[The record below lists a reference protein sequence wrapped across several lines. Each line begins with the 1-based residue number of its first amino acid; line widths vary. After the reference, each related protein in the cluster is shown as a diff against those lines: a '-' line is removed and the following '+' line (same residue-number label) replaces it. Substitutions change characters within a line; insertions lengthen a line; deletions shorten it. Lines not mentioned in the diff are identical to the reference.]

1 VTGPHLDEDDLIL
14 RYYGED
20 GGAGAPHL
28 AACATCGAAYA
39 ALAADLDAIRPEDV
53 AAPDDLFA
61 ARTWKRVERALP
73 APRRSAATWTAG
85 LAAAAAVLLAFWLG
99 RSTAP
104 PVPPAPERS
113 AAEVR
118 ERILLVAVGDH
129 LERAQTVLLEIVNAP
144 EGASVD
150 LSASQR
156 SAQELASANRLY
168 RQAAARA
175 DEPAV
180 SSVLDELERVLVEV
194 AHTDAPLS
202 SASLDHLR
210 RRIESKGLL
219 FRVRVIGSQVREKQK
234 DAERGTQS

>member
-1 VTGPHLDEDDLIL
+1 MTHLDEDDLIL

-28 AACATCGAAYA
+28 AGCPQCAAAYA

-53 AAPDDLFA
+53 AADDLLA
-61 ARTWKRVERALP
+61 SRLWTRVERGLP
-73 APRRSAATWTAG
+73 ASRRTAAAWTAG
-85 LAAAAAVLLAFWLG
+85 LAAAAAIVLAFWLG
-99 RSTAP
+99 RTSAP
-104 PVPPAPERS
+104 PVPPSPARS
-113 AAEVR
+113 VEEVR

-144 EGASVD
+144 EGATVD

-156 SAQELASANRLY
+156 TAQDLASANRLY

-180 SSVLDELERVLVEV
+180 ASVLDELERVLIEV
-194 AHTDAPLS
+194 AHSDAPLS

-210 RRIESKGLL
+210 DRIESKGLL

>member
-1 VTGPHLDEDDLIL
+1 MTHLDEDELVL

-20 GGAGAPHL
+20 GGAGTAHL
-28 AACATCGAAYA
+28 AACAPCAAAYA
-39 ALAADLDAIRPEDV
+39 ALSADLDAILPEDV
-53 AAPDDLFA
+53 AADDVLGS
-61 ARTWKRVERALP
+61 RLWTRVERSLP
-73 APRRSAATWTAG
+73 GTRRRFATWTAG

-99 RSTAP
+99 RTSAP
-104 PVPPAPERS
+104 PVAPAPERS
-113 AAEVR
+113 AEEVR

-144 EGASVD
+144 EGAAVD
-150 LSASQR
+150 LSSSQR
-156 SAQELASANRLY
+156 SAQDLASANRLY

-180 SSVLDELERVLVEV
+180 ASVLDELERVLVEV
-194 AHTDAPLS
+194 AHSDAPLS
-202 SASLDHLR
+202 SSSLDHLR

-234 DAERGTQS
+234 DAARGTQS

>member
-1 VTGPHLDEDDLIL
+1 VTHLGEDDLIL

-28 AACATCGAAYA
+28 AGCAQCAAAYA

-53 AAPDDLFA
+53 AAPDDRFV
-61 ARTWKRVERALP
+61 ARTWDSVERRLP
-73 APRRSAATWTAG
+73 APRRRLGTWTAG
-85 LAAAAAVLLAFWLG
+85 LAAAAALVLAFWLG
-99 RSTAP
+99 RTSAP
-104 PVPPAPERS
+104 PVAPAPERS
-113 AAEVR
+113 AEEVR

-144 EGASVD
+144 EGAAVD

-156 SAQELASANRLY
+156 SAQDLASANRLY

-175 DEPAV
+175 DEPGVA
-180 SSVLDELERVLVEV
+180 SVLDELERVLVEV
-194 AHTDAPLS
+194 AHSEAPLS
-202 SASLDHLR
+202 SSSLDHLR
-210 RRIESKGLL
+210 HRIESKGLL

-234 DAERGTQS
+234 DAVRGTQS

>member
-1 VTGPHLDEDDLIL
+1 VTHLDEDDLIL

-20 GGAGAPHL
+20 GGTGAPHL
-28 AACATCGAAYA
+28 AECDACAAAYA

-53 AAPDDLFA
+53 AADDLLA
-61 ARTWKRVERALP
+61 SRLWTRVERALP
-73 APRRSAATWTAG
+73 APRRSAATWAAG

-99 RSTAP
+99 RRTAP
-104 PVPPAPERS
+104 PVPPEPARS
-113 AAEVR
+113 VEEVR

-144 EGASVD
+144 EGAAVD

-156 SAQELASANRLY
+156 SAQDLASANRLY

-180 SSVLDELERVLVEV
+180 ASVLDELERVLVEV
-194 AHTDAPLS
+194 AHSEAPLS
-202 SASLDHLR
+202 SSSLDHLR

>member
-1 VTGPHLDEDDLIL
+1 MTHLDEDDLIL

-28 AACATCGAAYA
+28 AGCPQCAAAYA

-53 AAPDDLFA
+53 AADELLA
-61 ARTWKRVERALP
+61 SRLWTRVERALP
-73 APRRSAATWTAG
+73 APRRSTAATWTAG
-85 LAAAAAVLLAFWLG
+85 LAAAAAILLAFWLG
-99 RSTAP
+99 RTSAP
-104 PVPPAPERS
+104 PAAPAPERS
-113 AAEVR
+113 AEEVR

-156 SAQELASANRLY
+156 SAQDLASANRLY
-168 RQAAARA
+168 RQAAMRA
-175 DEPAV
+175 DEPGVA
-180 SSVLDELERVLVEV
+180 SVLDELERVLVEV
-194 AHTDAPLS
+194 AHSEAPLS
-202 SASLDHLR
+202 SSSLEHLR

-234 DAERGTQS
+234 DANRGDRQS